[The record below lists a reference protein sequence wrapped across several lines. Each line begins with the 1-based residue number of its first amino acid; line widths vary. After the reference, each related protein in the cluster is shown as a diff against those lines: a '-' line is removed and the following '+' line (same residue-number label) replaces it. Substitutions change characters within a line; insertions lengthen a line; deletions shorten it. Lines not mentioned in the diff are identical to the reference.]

1 MCCWQ
6 HKAHAV
12 CCTFF
17 SLISAIILLFL
28 GELIKNQPEFHVT
41 QFPNG
46 TEEPAKRLF
55 GAAGMYMGTMVI
67 SLAFWVRHNNAEKAA
82 ERRRGGGRPATGGG
96 LASLDGLGLDT
107 PFGGDAMQN
116 VPAVRRRQQAQQ
128 KKRKKKKKKQKGR
141 LVRGDGSQKGLQ
153 MWSSNTGVKL
163 LDDNDRRD
171 STDDLMRI

>member
-67 SLAFWVRHNNAEKAA
+67 SLAFWVRHNKMTKHDDRHAYHRVLVWFLWTAFLSA
-82 ERRRGGGRPATGGG
+82 F
-96 LASLDGLGLDT
+96 SSC
-107 PFGGDAMQN
+107 PF
-116 VPAVRRRQQAQQ
+116 
-128 KKRKKKKKKQKGR
+128 
-141 LVRGDGSQKGLQ
+141 
-153 MWSSNTGVKL
+153 
-163 LDDNDRRD
+163 
-171 STDDLMRI
+171 